1 MENNFKIHHQ
11 WMKKAL
17 SLAQKAENL
26 EDVPVGAVV
35 VDNYGNLIAQ
45 GHNCK
50 KRNND
55 PTGHAEIV
63 AIRQASQ
70 KLQSCYLEKCVLYVT
85 LEPCIMCTGA
95 IIHSRIGLLV
105 YGIDDPKT
113 GAIRTVLN
121 LPDSNAS
128 NHRLPVISG
137 ILKQDC
143 QQHLQEWFKK
153 IRDKKIIYIK

>member
-1 MENNFKIHHQ
+1 MIQISVWLSPQLIESKYFKLCILTLHKNVTLF
-11 WMKKAL
+11 WISA
-17 SLAQKAENL
+17 
-26 EDVPVGAVV
+26 
-35 VDNYGNLIAQ
+35 IF
-45 GHNCK
+45 NCK